1 MFKQNHDK
9 EQWNYDEEKL
19 KKNHQSIQITMIIC
33 GPLKKHRFVN
43 TIKTGCLIKFNE

>member
-1 MFKQNHDK
+1 MFKQNLDK
-9 EQWNYDEEKL
+9 EQWNYDEEKY
-19 KKNHQSIQITMIIC
+19 KKNIQITMIIC